1 MKKNTKIIIING
13 HDTVFFLTYDGY
25 SPEGL
30 GWAYMY
36 KINNNKKYIY
46 MYISLNSSDFSE
58 GSSVNIQFN
67 RNRIVVYIF

>member
-36 KINNNKKYIY
+36 KINNNMKYIY
-46 MYISLNSSDFSE
+46 
-58 GSSVNIQFN
+58 
-67 RNRIVVYIF
+67 VYIIE